1 MSDPVARRL
10 EFRLDTGLTLVA
22 DAYGDPGAVPVLFL
36 HGGGQTRHAWGGTAR
51 AVSEAGFHAITLDH
65 RGHGE
70 SDWDPEGDYRLE
82 AFVADLRGVLAALGR
97 PGAPRSSAGPPYL
110 VGASLGG
117 LTAMLAEGTSHA
129 PISRGVVMVDVTPR
143 LEHRGVA
150 RILEFMAARPLGF
163 ASLEEVADAI
173 AGYLPHRE
181 RPKDL
186 AGLGKNLRRGADGR
200 YRWHWDPK
208 LMEIWNVEHV
218 DPEEVERATRERLAA
233 ARGLRVPVLL
243 VRGRMSDVVSE
254 EVAREFLALVAHA
267 EYVDLAAGHMVAG
280 DKNDAFTD
288 AVVSFLRRAPDT

>member
-1 MSDPVARRL
+1 MSDAVARRL
-10 EFRLDTGLTLVA
+10 EYRLDAGLTLVA
-22 DAYGDPGAVPVLFL
+22 DAYGDPAGAAVLFL

-51 AVSEAGFHAITLDH
+51 AVGDAGFHAITLDL

-70 SDWDPEGDYRLE
+70 SDWDPAGDYRLE
-82 AFVADLRGVLAALGR
+82 AFVEDLRGVLAAL
-97 PGAPRSSAGPPYL
+97 SELPYL

-117 LTAMLAEGTSHA
+117 LTAMLAEGTSSA
-129 PISRGVVMVDVTPR
+129 PISRAVVLVDITPR
-143 LEHRGVA
+143 IEHRGVA
-150 RILEFMAARPLGF
+150 RILEFMAARPEGF
-163 ASLEEVADAI
+163 ASLEEVADAV

-208 LMEIWNVEHV
+208 LMQIWNVEHV
-218 DPEEVERATRERLAA
+218 NPEEVRRTTEERLVA

-254 EVAREFLALVAHA
+254 EVAREFLALVPHA
-267 EYVDLAAGHMVAG
+267 EYVDLATGHMVAG
-280 DKNDAFTD
+280 DKNDAFTES
-288 AVVSFLRRAPDT
+288 VVSFLRRVASART

>member
-1 MSDPVARRL
+1 MADPVARRL
-10 EFRLDTGLTLVA
+10 EFRLDTGLTLIA
-22 DAYGDPGAVPVLFL
+22 DAYGDPEAVPVLFL
-36 HGGGQTRHAWGGTAR
+36 HGGGQTRHGWSGAAR
-51 AVSEAGFHAITLDH
+51 AVADAGFHAITLDL

-70 SDWDPEGDYRLE
+70 SDWDPAGDYRPE
-82 AFVADLRGVLAALGR
+82 AFVEDLGGVLVALGQR
-97 PGAPRSSAGPPYL
+97 PYL

-117 LTAMLAEGTSHA
+117 LTAMVAEGTSSA
-129 PISRGVVMVDVTPR
+129 PISRAVVLVDITPR

-150 RILEFMAARPLGF
+150 RILGFMAARPEGF
-163 ASLEEVADAI
+163 ASLEEVADAV
-173 AGYLPHRE
+173 ASYLPHRE

-208 LMEIWNVEHV
+208 LMQIWNVDHV
-218 DPEEVERATRERLAA
+218 NREGVERTTGERLAA

-254 EVAREFLALVAHA
+254 EVAREFLGLVPHA
-267 EYVDLAAGHMVAG
+267 EYVDLATGHMVAG

-288 AVVSFLRRAPDT
+288 AVVSFLRKVAGS